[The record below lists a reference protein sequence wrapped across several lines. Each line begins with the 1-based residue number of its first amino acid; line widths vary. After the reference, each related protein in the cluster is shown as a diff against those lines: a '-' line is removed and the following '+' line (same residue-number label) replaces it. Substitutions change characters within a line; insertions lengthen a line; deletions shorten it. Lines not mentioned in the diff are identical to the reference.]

1 MYFVYVLKSESSGRR
16 YVGMTNNLERR
27 LKEHNS
33 GKMKSTKAFIPWE
46 IIYTENYSNRTE
58 AREREKCLKSSAG
71 RRYLRTINII
81 S

>member
-58 AREREKCLKSSAG
+58 AREREKYLKSSAG